1 MEAAARDSGA
11 AVGATRAALEVI
23 HCLEAAYGPL
33 AFFQSGGCCDGTAA
47 ICLKDGELPPG
58 PHDLRLGEIGG
69 APFYIDSEQYE
80 RWGRPRFLIDVAEG
94 AAEGFSLEGLEG
106 VHFISRPPLVCDAQQ
121 PAPPNLT

>member
-1 MEAAARDSGA
+1 MDRSRSFSPGAAA
-11 AVGATRAALEVI
+11 
-23 HCLEAAYGPL
+23 
-33 AFFQSGGCCDGTAA
+33 TAQRRSA
-47 ICLKDGELPPG
+47 SRTASCPPG

-106 VHFISRPPLVCDAQQ
+106 VHFISRTPLVCDAPQ